1 MVGNLLYGG
10 ELYSSL
16 EYILVHLFY
25 KDILSNLPEVLAV
38 MLTCHV
44 HVLQPVSY
52 SHPISYSHP
61 MFEMH
66 ICLVAKKNYF
76 LCL

>member
-16 EYILVHLFY
+16 EYILLHLFY
-25 KDILSNLPEVLAV
+25 KDVLSNLPEVLAV
-38 MLTCHV
+38 MLTCRV

-52 SHPISYSHP
+52 SRP

-66 ICLVAKKNYF
+66 VWLVPKKNYF

>member
-1 MVGNLLYGG
+1 MVSNLLHGG

-16 EYILVHLFY
+16 EYILLHLFY
-25 KDILSNLPEVLAV
+25 KDVLRNLPEVLAV
-38 MLTCHV
+38 MLTCCV

-52 SHPISYSHP
+52 SCP

-66 ICLVAKKNYF
+66 VWLVAKKNYF